1 MDVSSKNNV
10 RVTGNLHATETIV
23 FGHGFGID
31 QTSFSAIVPAFED
44 KYRIVLYDNVG
55 GGNADINAFN
65 PSRYS
70 SLQGFV
76 TDLEN
81 ICNYLRF
88 PDAIYVGHSV
98 SGMVGLLCS
107 IKNPSFF
114 SKIILLGVSP
124 RYLDDAQTGYV
135 GGFTQ
140 ADLDGL
146 YAAMRSDFQAWA
158 SGFSALA
165 MGNPD
170 RPFLA
175 EAFFQTLSALRPDIA
190 LIVAKAIFE
199 SDYRKDLGKLNIPA
213 LIIQTTN
220 DIVVPKAVG
229 DYMNQHIPVSRLT
242 SIGTEGH
249 FPHMSAPEEVI
260 NAILSFI

>member
-1 MDVSSKNNV
+1 MDVLSKNNV
-10 RVTGNLHATETIV
+10 CVTGNLHATETII

-31 QTSFSAIVPAFED
+31 QTSFSAILPAFED
-44 KYRIVLYDNVG
+44 KYRVVLYDNVG
-55 GGNADINAFN
+55 GGNADINAFS

-70 SLQGFV
+70 SLQGYV
-76 TDLEN
+76 TDLGD
-81 ICNYLRF
+81 ICYYLQF

-114 SKIILLGVSP
+114 SKIVLLGASP

-140 ADLDGL
+140 TDLDGL
-146 YAAMRSDFQAWA
+146 YAAMRSNFQAWA
-158 SGFSALA
+158 SGFSTLA
-165 MGNPD
+165 MGNAD

-175 EAFFQTLSALRPDIA
+175 EAFAQTLSGLRPDIA

-199 SDYRKDLGKLNIPA
+199 SDHRKDLGKLNIPA
-213 LIIQTTN
+213 LVIQTTN
-220 DIVVPKAVG
+220 DIAVPKAVG
-229 DYMNQHIPVSRLT
+229 DYMNQYLPVSRLT
-242 SIGTEGH
+242 TVETEGH
-249 FPHMSAPEEVI
+249 FPHMSAPQEVI